1 MINYLLSAIIFVILD
16 GFYINMIKGYFNE
29 QISKVQGSNV
39 QIKMIPTAITY
50 VFLIFILEY
59 FIISKKEKFQ
69 TAFLL
74 GFCIYAV
81 YEFTNYSIFKNWT
94 LMTVIM
100 DTIWGGILYGLTT
113 YLTYKAIKF
122 F

>member
-1 MINYLLSAIIFVILD
+1 MIQYLLSAIIFVILD
-16 GFYINMIKGYFNE
+16 GFYLNFIKGYFYN
-29 QISKVQGSNV
+29 QISKVQGSPATLRW
-39 QIKMIPTAITY
+39 ISTAITY

-59 FIISKKEKFQ
+59 FIITKKENYK

-94 LMTVIM
+94 LMTVFM
-100 DTIWGGILYGLTT
+100 DTVWGGILFGLTT
-113 YLTYKAIKF
+113 YLTSKIARLF
-122 F
+122 

>member
-1 MINYLLSAIIFVILD
+1 MLQYLLSAIIFVILD
-16 GFYINMIKGYFNE
+16 GFYLNFIKGYCYN
-29 QISKVQGSNV
+29 QISKVQGSPATLRW
-39 QIKMIPTAITY
+39 IPTAITY

-59 FIISKKEKFQ
+59 FIITKKENYK

-94 LMTVIM
+94 LMTVFM
-100 DTIWGGILYGLTT
+100 DTTWGGILFGLTT
-113 YLTYKAIKF
+113 YLTSKIGRLF
-122 F
+122 

>member
-1 MINYLLSAIIFVILD
+1 MLQYLLSAIIFVILD
-16 GFYINMIKGYFNE
+16 GFYLNFIKGYFYN
-29 QISKVQGSNV
+29 QISKVQGSPATLRW
-39 QIKMIPTAITY
+39 IPTAITY

-59 FIISKKEKFQ
+59 FIITKKENYK

-94 LMTVIM
+94 LMTVFM
-100 DTIWGGILYGLTT
+100 DTTWGGILFGLTT
-113 YLTYKAIKF
+113 YLTSKIGRLF
-122 F
+122 

>member
-1 MINYLLSAIIFVILD
+1 MLQYLLSAIIFVILD
-16 GFYINMIKGYFNE
+16 GIYLNFIKGYFYN
-29 QISKVQGSNV
+29 QISKVQGS
-39 QIKMIPTAITY
+39 QATLRLIPTAITY

-59 FIISKKEKFQ
+59 FIITKKENYK

-94 LMTVIM
+94 LMTVFM
-100 DTIWGGILYGLTT
+100 DTVWGGILFGLTT
-113 YLTYKAIKF
+113 YLTSKIARLF
-122 F
+122 